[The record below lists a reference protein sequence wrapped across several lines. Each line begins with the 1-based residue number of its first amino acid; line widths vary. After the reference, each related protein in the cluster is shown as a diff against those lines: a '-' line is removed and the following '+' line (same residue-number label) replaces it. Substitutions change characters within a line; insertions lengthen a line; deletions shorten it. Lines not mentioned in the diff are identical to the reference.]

1 MVFIL
6 KGFREEYGIEV
17 SALGIFYLA
26 NVSFLFYF
34 FFACTDGVCCA
45 LSRLKGFHSN
55 QYTIKT
61 ICVLSGLRIL

>member
-34 FFACTDGVCCA
+34 FLRAPMVFAVHYRA
-45 LSRLKGFHSN
+45 
-55 QYTIKT
+55 
-61 ICVLSGLRIL
+61 